1 MAENTIVSKT
11 LTVSNEM
18 GLHARPA
25 AQLVHIAGR
34 FQSDLKLVRCDSHA
48 EADCRSV
55 LSMLMLAAGK
65 NTVLELRAAGA
76 DAAEAAMAMESFFQR
91 NFDEA

>member
-11 LTVSNEM
+11 LTVGNEM

-25 AQLVHIAGR
+25 AQLVHIASG
-34 FQSDLKLVRCDSHA
+34 FQSDLKLVRCDTQT

-65 NTVLELRAAGA
+65 NTTLELRASGA
-76 DAAEAAMAMESFFQR
+76 DASEAAIALESFFQR

>member
-1 MAENTIVSKT
+1 MAENTMVSKT
-11 LTVSNEM
+11 LTVRNEM

-25 AQLVHIAGR
+25 AQLVHLAGG
-34 FQSDLKLVRCDSHA
+34 FQSELKLVRPDTRA

-65 NTVLELRAAGA
+65 NTVLELRATGS
-76 DAAEAAMAMESFFQR
+76 DASEAATTLESFFQR